1 MIEIIKKAHAQQLIP
16 CPDGTMADPSI
27 GCVYVPDSIVSTEA
41 NLTEMLLNFSVT
53 FLAIVIAIAVLGI
66 IYGGIQYALAIG
78 IEEKIQRA
86 KRTMLWSG
94 IGLTIAIVARFVTN
108 AILVAIT

>member
-1 MIEIIKKAHAQQLIP
+1 MLQLIQKAHAQQLIP

-27 GCVYVPDSIVSTEA
+27 GCVAVPGSLVSTEA
-41 NLTEMLLNFSVT
+41 NLAEMLLNFSVT

-66 IYGGIQYALAIG
+66 IYGGIQYAIAIG

-86 KRTMLWSG
+86 KRTILWSV
-94 IGLTIAIVARFVTN
+94 IGLTIAIIARFVTKF
-108 AILVAIT
+108 ILVSIT